1 MKYLLLM
8 NFPLSSWRVDRI
20 ETWPPQDIAR
30 HMDYLARLRADL
42 EQAGEL
48 VEVNGLTGPEDAV
61 EVRARDDGSPAVTDG
76 PFAESKEFMAG
87 YLIVDVD
94 EASRA
99 HEIAARW
106 SHGPGPG
113 GTPLN
118 LPVQVR
124 RIMSHGPCQDA

>member
-8 NFPLSSWRVDRI
+8 NFPLASWRVDRI
-20 ETWPPQDIAR
+20 ETWPQADIAR
-30 HMDYLARLRADL
+30 HMDYLAAMRAEL

-48 VEVNGLTGPEDAV
+48 VDTQGLTGPEAAL
-61 EVRARDDGSPAVTDG
+61 EVHAAADGTPVISDG

-94 EASRA
+94 SARRA
-99 HEIAARW
+99 CEIAARW

-113 GTPLN
+113 GKPLN
-118 LPVQVR
+118 FPVQVR
-124 RIMSHGPCQDA
+124 QMMCAFAEAE